1 MELGGAPNT
10 WKPFSN
16 SFAKIKV
23 AHGHFFDKKNQ
34 QNAHELQN
42 YQNLTILKS
51 RKRRQECSGI
61 FFFLATFFSKIT
73 TRPST
78 SFGTII
84 LEINGHES

>member
-61 FFFLATFFSKIT
+61 FFSCDFFFKNHHPPIDLVWDYYSRNKW
-73 TRPST
+73 P
-78 SFGTII
+78 
-84 LEINGHES
+84 